1 MNLAPIA
8 IFTYNRPEHSKK
20 TIDALIKNKLA
31 NESEVFIFSDGP
43 RNDIDNIEIKQLR
56 EYLDSIQGF
65 KNINIIKREN
75 NWGLA
80 KSIVD
85 GVTGLCNKYGKVIA
99 LEDDLVTSPYFL
111 EYMNEALE
119 TYKDE
124 KKVMHIAGYFP
135 PIKTG
140 NLPNTFFYNQT
151 NCWGWATWQRAWQYY
166 NNDAKHLHD
175 KITEQNRMKEFNLD
189 GVRPNFEEQ
198 LVNNINGK
206 IKTWAIKWQASVFLQ
221 NGLCLH
227 SRQSLVQ
234 NIGFDSSGDNCK
246 TNKNYEIELAE
257 EKINLVKQDLIEN
270 KDAREAVKKF
280 YNNLKPNIWQKIIF
294 KLHG

>member
-8 IFTYNRPEHSKK
+8 IFTYNRINHSKK

-43 RNDIDNIEIKQLR
+43 RNDIDNIKIKQLR
-56 EYLDSIQGF
+56 EYLDSIRGF
-65 KNINIIKREN
+65 KNINIIKKES

-80 KSIVD
+80 NSIVS
-85 GVTGLCNKYGKVIA
+85 GVTELCNKYGKVIV

-111 EYMNEALE
+111 EYMNDALE
-119 TYKDE
+119 IYKDE
-124 KKVMHIAGYFP
+124 NKVMHIAGYFP
-135 PIKTG
+135 PVKTS
-140 NLPNTFFYNQT
+140 NLPETFFYNQT

-189 GVRPNFEEQ
+189 GVKKNFEEQ
-198 LVNNINGK
+198 LTNNINGG
-206 IKTWAIKWQASVFLQ
+206 IKTWAIKWQANVFLQ

-227 SRQSLVQ
+227 PRQSLVQ

-246 TNKNYEIELAE
+246 TNQSYEVELADK
-257 EKINLVKQDLIEN
+257 KINLIKQVLSEN
-270 KDAREAVKKF
+270 KQARKAVKKF
-280 YNNLKPNIWQKIIF
+280 YKCLGASFWRKLKNKF
-294 KLHG
+294 T